1 MTNEEKMF
9 ELMTKMYSE
18 MQKGFEDLN
27 LKFQDLN
34 LKFEDLNL
42 KVDKN
47 HTETITRL
55 SRLEENQNAIKE
67 FILNSDDTFKKSEE
81 AYNVIQKFKEALSK

>member
-9 ELMTKMYSE
+9 ELITKMYSE

-27 LKFQDLN
+27 SKFENLN
-34 LKFEDLNL
+34 LKVEDLNL

-47 HTETITRL
+47 HAETIAGL
-55 SRLEENQNAIKE
+55 NRLEENQNAIKQ
-67 FILNSDDTFKKSEE
+67 FILNSDETFKKSEE
-81 AYNVIQKFKEALSK
+81 AYNIIQKFKDALSK